1 MNKQIMRY
9 TATILL
15 LSLLTFPSFAQVK
28 IEPQKLLLPSGETA
42 VFKAKESSD
51 KVQYQWLKN
60 GIPITGATESI
71 LTYNNVQLLDDST
84 RFQVVAKK
92 ESNSTTSDAAL
103 LRVTAN
109 NRPYPSI
116 RLLSNEE
123 NYAAG
128 DTIFFKG
135 DITDIEEGILPA
147 SAFTWSV
154 ELYQNNELFSV
165 TTPTSGIVDGL
176 FVIPR
181 DGKLSE
187 DAWYRIVLI
196 GKDSEGLSQRTF
208 YDVFPE
214 KAQFQLIT
222 SPEGLNLKVEDKVQK
237 SPYVVTTIKGR
248 QWNISAPKLQ
258 VKDRKLL
265 LFTEWSDGYTEASY
279 PLYADESFLL
289 YAIYEEIGLDN
300 GTGLLA
306 RYFESEEQE
315 ESSLSQVEEIFI
327 LDSDTANN
335 YAVIEWVGEI
345 KAIVSDWHEFTV
357 GSDGNIR
364 LQVDNQLIID
374 TWDSAKKGKKTPKIQ
389 LERGKRYPIHLEVKN
404 AETLSLFWSTPD
416 LTRSI
421 VPKNQLF
428 PASDGKNAI
437 NLIYDYDRRKGIVHL
452 ELSKLNAQQEQ
463 INIRI
468 LGTQG
473 RTFFQQ
479 KFPMGK
485 GLKTMDLDMR
495 YYLPGVYFL
504 EVRGKEFKKVIK
516 VPR

>member
-1 MNKQIMRY
+1 
-9 TATILL
+9 
-15 LSLLTFPSFAQVK
+15 
-28 IEPQKLLLPSGETA
+28 
-42 VFKAKESSD
+42 
-51 KVQYQWLKN
+51 
-60 GIPITGATESI
+60 
-71 LTYNNVQLLDDST
+71 
-84 RFQVVAKK
+84 QVVIKD
-92 ESNSTTSDAAL
+92 ESNTQTSKVAL
-103 LRVTAN
+103 LRVTSN

-116 RLLSNEE
+116 RLLSNQDG
-123 NYAAG
+123 YMAG
-128 DTIFFKG
+128 DTVLFKG

-165 TTPTSGIVDGL
+165 TTPTSGIVDGF

-187 DAWYRIVLI
+187 DAWYRIVLV
-196 GKDSEGLSQRTF
+196 GKDSEGLSQRAF

-214 KAQFQLIT
+214 KAQFQLMT
-222 SPEGLNLKVEDKVQK
+222 DPEGMNLKVEGEAQK
-237 SPYVVTTIKGR
+237 SPYVGNSIKGR
-248 QWNISAPKLQ
+248 QWNIAAPKLQ
-258 VKDRKLL
+258 IQDRKLL
-265 LFTEWSDGYTEASY
+265 LFTAWSDGYNEAEY
-279 PLYADESFLL
+279 PIYADENFLL

-306 RYFESEEQE
+306 RYFEREEQDE
-315 ESSLSQVEEIFI
+315 PSLSRVEEIFI
-327 LDSDTANN
+327 PEKDTTT
-335 YAVIEWVGEI
+335 YAVKEWIGEI

-364 LQVDNQLIID
+364 LRVNNQLVID
-374 TWDSAKKGKKTPKIQ
+374 TWDLKELGKKTPKIQ

-416 LTRSI
+416 LARSL

-437 NLIYDYDRRKGIVHL
+437 NLTHDYDRQKGIVHL

-463 INIRI
+463 INVRI

-479 KFPMGK
+479 QFPMGK

-495 YYLPGVYFL
+495 FFLPGVYFL